1 MLAGLALFAKFD
13 PTNPDATHSF
23 ADVELGDVVVGC
35 AACGCAFLGG
45 SWAAAAMGSATQKT
59 TAVSVD
65 ETILIGSLLFRS
77 LDQEGG
83 LQPRCPA
90 LLIHKYCDGYSGYS
104 G

>member
-1 MLAGLALFAKFD
+1 
-13 PTNPDATHSF
+13 
-23 ADVELGDVVVGC
+23 
-35 AACGCAFLGG
+35 
-45 SWAAAAMGSATQKT
+45 MGSATHKN
-59 TAVSVD
+59 TAVSFD

-90 LLIHKYCDGYSGYS
+90 LLIHKHRDGYSGYC